1 MTDTWVYTDKEHG
14 WVNVD
19 DTEFEGIEETPY
31 GDKMFFTYKGKEYS
45 SNIVIGSRPG

>member
-19 DTEFEGIEETPY
+19 DTEFLDIEESPY
-31 GDKMFFTYKGKEYS
+31 GDVMHFNYRGVDYS
-45 SNIVIGSRPG
+45 SKIVIGSRPG

>member
-1 MTDTWVYTDKEHG
+1 MTDTWVYTDREHG

-19 DTEFEGIEETPY
+19 DTEFLNIEETPY
-31 GDKMFFTYKGKEYS
+31 GDKMYFIYNGEEYS